1 MNSAEA
7 EGETTG
13 KFTEMPDF
21 YASFPFFSRYEDKL
35 NFHHTIR
42 KRLD

>member
-21 YASFPFFSRYEDKL
+21 YASFPFFQDMKTS
-35 NFHHTIR
+35 
-42 KRLD
+42 